1 MNHRTEVLSARE
13 RDTGLS
19 YFMMHITWNGLGVFL
34 LNQTIVSLMAIHF
47 GASNLELGY
56 IGSAFHV
63 AGIASLFVPRLFRGA
78 RINKLFGW
86 GWMIRGFFAVLYVF
100 LLFMNDLPARIFILV
115 VFTAF
120 CVSRAIGISVAHA
133 VQSDFMRARNASSAL
148 VKLNIR
154 LAWAQL
160 VSQLLSFGLLSIA
173 VLEGI
178 LGLIIISLIGVLM
191 NTVAAW
197 YLLKLP
203 GRAVV
208 EPKPDRGTLQTFLWS
223 MKRRHHAIPLLVHGL
238 GMGLV
243 VLFGFQVV
251 FLRRVLGLPNNIA
264 ILLVV
269 LEAVSALIAN
279 SALKPFADNIG
290 DRPLLVIS
298 TLGLTVVALIW
309 AFIPPTLPVPVYF
322 GLGFIAFF
330 FKRSLL
336 TLKGSVMVKSVPQN
350 NRVAYTS
357 AANVMLAV
365 IALVVGLVGGAL
377 ADASSLFPGL
387 IVHDYTLTFLFTAA
401 LSVVALVLSTQLAG
415 DRDLSLRETADIMFS
430 VRNLRAFIDA
440 YQLDF
445 AADPAQRETLLLSL
459 ERSVTT
465 VATSRL
471 RERLSGPHV
480 SERER
485 VLRTLFRSPRSELL
499 PDIIAEARDRASF
512 TRREAIFCLG
522 AYRDPAAEAV
532 LRETAGLPVVYAAT
546 AAAAAPPAPDPDI
559 EAVCISLKSLARVY
573 TALEDGEGSTAP
585 QRREVLSRIREL
597 LDRNEGHGPG
607 SLRPG
612 LPAVPPRGELDLRLA
627 ESLLDPEGPQLKTL
641 FEDATR
647 YGSPRF
653 AMTRFMIAFRR
664 LGLDPGLDAYI
675 RSEVRHHGRGFEE
688 LIEDASE
695 FAVFQAQR
703 AQLLRWIRLDEY
715 VEVLTWLA
723 GQIDA
728 LWPNDNASSDESSWA
743 VKLRTAVT
751 RYVHT
756 MGESQPDAELQRI
769 TVLAGLYVL
778 HQVLASE
785 EPSGRSVE

>member
-1 MNHRTEVLSARE
+1 MNHRTDVLSARE
-13 RDTGLS
+13 RDTGLT
-19 YFMMHITWNGLGVFL
+19 YFMKHITWNGLGVFL
-34 LNQTIVSLMAIHF
+34 LNQTVVSLMAIHF

-86 GWMIRGFFAVLYVF
+86 GWMIRGFIAVLYVF

-120 CVSRAIGISVAHA
+120 CLSRAIGVSVAHA
-133 VQSDFMRARNASSAL
+133 VQSDFMRARDASSAL

-173 VLEGI
+173 VFEGI

-191 NTVAAW
+191 NTMAAW

-203 GRAVV
+203 GRGVV

-223 MKRRHHAIPLLVHGL
+223 MKRRQHAIPLLVHGL

-251 FLRRVLGLPNNIA
+251 FMRRVLGLPNNIA

-322 GLGFIAFF
+322 LLGFTAFLF
-330 FKRSLL
+330 LRSLL

-365 IALVVGLVGGAL
+365 IALVIGLVGGAL
-377 ADASSLFPGL
+377 ADAASLFPGL
-387 IVHDYTLTFLFTAA
+387 TVHDYTLTFLFTAV
-401 LSVVALVLSTQLAG
+401 LSVVTLVLSTQLAG

-445 AADPAQRETLLLSL
+445 TADPAQRETLLLSL
-459 ERSVTT
+459 ERSSTT

-485 VLRTLFRSPRSELL
+485 VLRTLFRSPRPELL

-532 LRETAGLPVVYAAT
+532 LRETAGLPEVHAAAT
-546 AAAAAPPAPDPDI
+546 THTQPADPDI
-559 EAVCISLKSLARVY
+559 EAVCTGLKSLARVY
-573 TALEDGEGSTAP
+573 IAMDDGQGSTAT
-585 QRREVLSRIREL
+585 RRQEVLSRIRQL
-597 LDRNEGHGPG
+597 LSRD
-607 SLRPG
+607 
-612 LPAVPPRGELDLRLA
+612 VPPRGELDLRLA
-627 ESLLDPEGPQLKTL
+627 ESILDPGGPQLTTV
-641 FEDATR
+641 FEDAAR

-653 AMTRFMIAFRR
+653 ATTRFMIAFRR
-664 LGLDPGLDAYI
+664 LGLDPGLDVYI
-675 RSEVRHHGRGFEE
+675 RTEVRNPGRGFEE

-695 FAVFQAQR
+695 FAVFHAQR
-703 AQLLRWIRLDEY
+703 AQLLRWTGLNEY
-715 VEVLTWLA
+715 AELWAWLA
-723 GQIDA
+723 AQIAA
-728 LWPNDNASSDESSWA
+728 LWPDDTAPTDDSSWA
-743 VKLRTAVT
+743 VKLRTAVA
-751 RYVHT
+751 RYAHRV
-756 MGESQPDAELQRI
+756 GESQPAAELQRV

-778 HQVLASE
+778 HQVLASGDARDG
-785 EPSGRSVE
+785 SA